1 MKAIQIASYGKPSD
15 VAKCVELADVS
26 APAANEVVIDVEASP
41 VNQYDLLMI
50 SGGYGYRPELPL
62 IAGTEGAGRVVAIG
76 SAVKHLKEGDR
87 TLVPFLHPAWAQRI
101 KTDAPWLRALPPG
114 DVNQFA
120 MMGVNPP
127 TAYLLLTDIVKL
139 PRGSWI
145 IQNGAN
151 SGVGRAVVA
160 IAKSLGLKTVNIVR
174 REEVI
179 AEVKALGGD
188 VVVLD
193 GADLGKRVAAETG
206 NAPIHL
212 ALDGIA
218 DASPMNMMGCLADA
232 GTLVSYGGTS
242 RKPMAVHTGQPDL
255 QAAERPRLLA
265 LLLVQGRKAG
275 ADHHN
280 VRSSRSAGRRRHHR
294 DTCRCNLRS
303 RQRRSSHRQGRR
315 KRRQGAVHTEQL
327 NEIAAARPQR
337 NLLARGAA
345 QFERRFA
352 ANRSRTHFG
361 ARGRIRRLGHTGCA
375 QRARAR
381 DRLRQEHARI
391 AVLAEVA
398 IGKAHARDRAAEAD
412 IVSLVQVEAWLEGN
426 AP

>member
-179 AEVKALGGD
+179 AEVKGLGGD

-242 RKPMAVHTGQPDL
+242 RKPMAVHPGSLIFKQQSVRGFWLYFWYKAAKPEQITTMFDHLAPLVAAGTIATPVAATFGLDNVA
-255 QAAERPRLLA
+255 QAIA
-265 LLLVQGRKAG
+265 KAG
-275 ADHHN
+275 E
-280 VRSSRSAGRRRHHR
+280 SG
-294 DTCRCNLRS
+294 
-303 RQRRSSHRQGRR
+303 G
-315 KRRQGAVHTEQL
+315 K
-327 NEIAAARPQR
+327 
-337 NLLARGAA
+337 
-345 QFERRFA
+345 
-352 ANRSRTHFG
+352 
-361 ARGRIRRLGHTGCA
+361 
-375 QRARAR
+375 
-381 DRLRQEHARI
+381 
-391 AVLAEVA
+391 VLFTPN
-398 IGKAHARDRAAEAD
+398 
-412 IVSLVQVEAWLEGN
+412 S
-426 AP
+426 